1 MGIIVNEPLTTKY
14 GLELESYYIGLGD
27 AHITLHRM
35 SGNDDYTI
43 EGEYRVWVSK
53 EARDAKKKH
62 VSVLNIQVTNETP
75 FVENVYDVLYT
86 KLKEGLTDY
95 EDCI

>member
-1 MGIIVNEPLTTKY
+1 MGIIVNEPLTTKS
-14 GLELESYYIGLGD
+14 GLELDSYYIGLGD

-35 SGNDDYTI
+35 SGNYTI

-53 EARDAKKKH
+53 EARDDNKRH
-62 VSVLNIQVTNETP
+62 VSLVNVQVTSETP

-95 EDCI
+95 TDCI